1 MKRCLVL
8 VTVVASAAWAGG
20 AGGNAERKALQGTW
34 KPVAADYAG
43 AKIPQGELNKI
54 MLQVVGDEYIV
65 HADKAVDRG
74 TVKID
79 AGKKPKAMDIT
90 GTDGPN
96 KGKTMLAIF
105 ELEKDT
111 LRVCYDL
118 QGKERPTEFSS
129 SKEKPYFLVT
139 YKRTK

>member
-1 MKRCLVL
+1 
-8 VTVVASAAWAGG
+8 
-20 AGGNAERKALQGTW
+20 
-34 KPVAADYAG
+34 
-43 AKIPQGELNKI
+43 
-54 MLQVVGDEYIV
+54 
-65 HADKAVDRG
+65 
-74 TVKID
+74 
-79 AGKKPKAMDIT
+79 
-90 GTDGPN
+90 
-96 KGKTMLAIF
+96 MLAIF